1 MLVVTALAW
10 LALCVSASATS
21 ATVTLGSPL
30 QELGLTS
37 QCPAQPCELVQT
49 SLPQSGAAVI
59 SPMRGV
65 VVTWSMLGG
74 SSSFP
79 YRLQVLSPGPEGSYT
94 ATGSSAPSVPTGPGL
109 QTFAT
114 AIPIQAG
121 QVIAIELQ
129 AGAPLAYAP
138 TLGADF
144 DRLTPPLVDGGIGT
158 ATPGSSFE
166 LGFNAEIAPEFA
178 IPAETPVTGTVPTPA
193 ATGAC
198 RVPGLAGRKL
208 AAAKKRIRKAGCRVG
223 KVKKLKGATAKAGV
237 VVKQNPK
244 AGKILAPGAKVH
256 VKLGQ

>member
-1 MLVVTALAW
+1 MATALSL
-10 LALCVSASATS
+10 LALFVSAPAASA
-21 ATVTLGSPL
+21 AVTLGSPL
-30 QELGLTS
+30 QKLDLIS
-37 QCPAQPCELVQT
+37 QCPAQACALVQT
-49 SLPQSGAAVI
+49 ALPQPGASVVSPVSGA
-59 SPMRGV
+59 V
-65 VVTWSMLGG
+65 VRWKLLGG

-79 YRLQVLSPGPEGSYT
+79 YRLQVLTPGPEGSYT

-109 QTFAT
+109 QTFRT

-138 TLGADF
+138 TLGASF
-144 DRLTPPLVDGGIGT
+144 DRLAPPLVNGGIGT

-166 LGFNAEIAPEFA
+166 LGFNAVIAPVSA
-178 IPAETPVTGTVPTPA
+178 IPVTESPAAGTTPIPA
-193 ATGAC
+193 ATRAC
-198 RVPGLAGRKL
+198 RVPRLGGAKL
-208 AAAKKRIRKAGCRVG
+208 VAAKNRIREAGCKVG
-223 KVKKLKGATAKAGV
+223 NVKMLDGATAKSGV